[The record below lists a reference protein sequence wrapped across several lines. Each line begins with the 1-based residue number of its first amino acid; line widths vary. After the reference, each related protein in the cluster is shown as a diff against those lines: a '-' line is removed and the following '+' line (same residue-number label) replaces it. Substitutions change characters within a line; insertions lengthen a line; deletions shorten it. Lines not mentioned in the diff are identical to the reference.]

1 MKIDS
6 RKWTSEHIESNIG
19 KLSAQI
25 VINQLI
31 DNGWHMWFVGNT
43 DGNSLYTV
51 DLSSG
56 EKVIVGFTTEGIGS
70 AYINKGHIAEALSQ
84 NFGNKLVLV
93 QFPLLKITQIMQH
106 NMQVVNKIGPNLL
119 SQQLQPSPITTMIIN
134 PTGVDTFLPLN
145 GPLLAEKLLNEGYI
159 QPEMDM
165 GDQPN
170 HQVYEFHADEKRYW
184 PSIDEESDVEIP

>member
-6 RKWTSEHIESNIG
+6 RKWTTEHIEKNIG

-25 VINQLI
+25 IINQLI
-31 DNGWHMWFVGNT
+31 TNSWKMWFVGNV

-56 EKVIVGFTTEGIGS
+56 EKVIVGFTSEGVGQ
-70 AYINKGHIAEALSQ
+70 AYINKSHISEGLAK
-84 NFGNKLVLV
+84 NFGKKLVLV
-93 QFPLLKITQIMQH
+93 EFPLLKITQIMQH
-106 NMQVVNKIGPNLL
+106 NMQVINKIGPNTLA
-119 SQQLQPSPITTMIIN
+119 QQLQPSPINTMIIN

-145 GPLLAEKLLNEGYI
+145 APMLAEKLLSEGNI
-159 QPEMDM
+159 EADLHM

-170 HQVYEFHADEKRYW
+170 HQVYEFDVNEKRYW
-184 PSIDEESDVEIP
+184 PSEEEDSDIEIP